1 MTKKELME
9 MLKNVADNEQINFVA
24 EAYDRDGY
32 PYDRVEN
39 IYKVV
44 GNYQV
49 EIGEYDIKRVV
60 PIN

>member
-1 MTKKELME
+1 ME
-9 MLKNVADNEQINFVA
+9 MLKNVADNEELNFVV

-32 PYDRVEN
+32 PYDKVEN